1 MPLEE
6 ILGAFLFLYMKVLID
21 PPGADGWSHL
31 VADTIPNLHAF
42 AEKISVNRCWYS
54 NKRNKRTGKSKN
66 QPHYDLKGEQIQKAI
81 NSGAELV
88 DQRVLFTFL
97 KDTYGK

>member
-1 MPLEE
+1 MR
-6 ILGAFLFLYMKVLID
+6 VLIHS
-21 PPGADGWSHL
+21 PNSEGWAHL

-42 AEKISVNRCWYS
+42 AERIGVNRCWYS

-66 QPHYDLKGEQIQKAI
+66 QPHYDLRGEQIQLAI

-88 DQRVLFTFL
+88 DKRVVRQFL
-97 KDTYGK
+97 KDTYDK